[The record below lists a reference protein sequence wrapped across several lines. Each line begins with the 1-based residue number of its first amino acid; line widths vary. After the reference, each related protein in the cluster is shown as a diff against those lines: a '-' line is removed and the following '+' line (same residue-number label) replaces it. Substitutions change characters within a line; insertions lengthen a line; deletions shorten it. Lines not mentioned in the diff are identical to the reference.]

1 MLIVVCVNPNVARW
15 ASRPIALDPGRNTFT
30 PYVLGPG
37 QVPVVSDSEQAQGMV
52 QLAVLSAV
60 THAKTQ
66 QGQRV
71 ARAAMELLLPWSG
84 EAGPRYYDLVMSA
97 LPPKARN
104 ELEAIMRQQGQ
115 KAYRSPLLREVQAK
129 GKADGKAEG
138 KRDALMR
145 VLEVRGLQPTQ
156 VQVQRVQACV
166 DIATLDT
173 WFTRA
178 ITASSASEVFGDA

>member
-1 MLIVVCVNPNVARW
+1 
-15 ASRPIALDPGRNTFT
+15 
-30 PYVLGPG
+30 
-37 QVPVVSDSEQAQGMV
+37 
-52 QLAVLSAV
+52 
-60 THAKTQ
+60 
-66 QGQRV
+66 
-71 ARAAMELLLPWSG
+71 PWSG